1 MTATTNVP
9 TVSFGSAGFTA
20 PAESAILAGVQED
33 INNAFGGNLNPG
45 LTTPQGQLASSETAI
60 IGNANDTFL
69 YLTQMFDPAYAQGRY
84 QDALARIYFITRNPS
99 QPTVVQALCIGSN
112 GTSIPVGAQAQDT
125 SGNNYVCTAAGVIG
139 SGGAITLPFANLTPG
154 PIPCGA
160 GTLTT
165 ILQPISG
172 WDTITN
178 VTAGVL
184 GNNVESRSA
193 FETRRAQ
200 STAWQ
205 SQGSL
210 PSVIGAVLSV
220 PNVIDAFV
228 TENASNFA
236 ETIGGVT
243 LGPNS
248 LYVAVVGGEAQA
260 IGQAI
265 WSKKAPGCGYNG
277 NTTVT
282 VLDTSVGYS
291 PPYPA
296 YSVLFEI
303 PNALN
308 ILVNVNIANSAA
320 VPSNADVLI
329 QNAIIGA
336 FAGADGGPRARIGTT
351 LYASRFYAPVAALG
365 SWAQIISIEI
375 GSNNSPG
382 AVFVA
387 SVSGNTLT
395 VSGVTSG
402 TLAVG
407 QTISDVTGNLAVG
420 TVITAL
426 GTGTGGTGTYTI
438 SGSQTVGS
446 EGMTAAIASLFNIP
460 VNINQIPVVSAAN
473 INVTLT

>member
-69 YLTQMFDPAYAQGRY
+69 YLTQMFDPAYAKGRY

-99 QPTVVQALCIGSN
+99 QPTAALALCVGLS
-112 GTSIPVGAQAQDT
+112 GTTIPVGTQAQDT
-125 SGNNYVCTAAGVIG
+125 SGNIYVCTAAGTIG
-139 SGGAITLPFANLTPG
+139 SSGSVTLPFANILPG

-165 ILQPISG
+165 IYQPISG
-172 WDTITN
+172 WDTINN
-178 VTAGVL
+178 VAAGVL
-184 GNNVESRSA
+184 GNDVESRSA

-210 PSVIGAVLSV
+210 PSVLGAVLSV

-228 TENASNFA
+228 TENTSNYTA
-236 ETIGGVT
+236 TIGGVI

-248 LYVAVVGGEAQA
+248 LYVAVVGGTAPA
-260 IGQAI
+260 IAQAI

-277 NTTVT
+277 NTTVI
-282 VLDTSVGYS
+282 VQDTSVGYS

-303 PNALN
+303 PNALSV
-308 ILVNVNIANSAA
+308 LVNVNIVNSVA
-320 VPSNADVLI
+320 VPSNADVLV

-336 FAGADGGPRARIGTT
+336 FAGADGGPRASIGTT
-351 LYASRFYAPVAALG
+351 LYASRFYAPVASLG

-375 GSNNSPG
+375 GSNNSPS
-382 AVFVA
+382 AVFVG
-387 SVSGNTLT
+387 SVAGNVLT
-395 VSGVTSG
+395 VSSVTSG

-407 QTISDVTGNLAVG
+407 QTISDTTGSLAVG
-420 TVITAL
+420 TMITAL
-426 GTGTGGTGTYTI
+426 GSGSGGTGTYTV
-438 SGSQTVGS
+438 SGSQTIGS
-446 EGMTAAIASLFNIP
+446 EGMIAAIPSLFNIP